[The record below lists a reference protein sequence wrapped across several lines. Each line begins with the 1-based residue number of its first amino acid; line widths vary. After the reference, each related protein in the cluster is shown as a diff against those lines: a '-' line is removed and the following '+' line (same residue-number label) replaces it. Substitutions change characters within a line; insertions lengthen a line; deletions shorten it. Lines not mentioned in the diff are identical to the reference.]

1 MLRDFADGTTPILI
15 TTDLAARGMDF
26 ANISCVVHLGL
37 AFDTDAYV
45 HRSGRTGRNNN
56 TGTSHS
62 ILASKEVATYRT
74 WMTDL

>member
-1 MLRDFADGTTPILI
+1 
-15 TTDLAARGMDF
+15 MDF